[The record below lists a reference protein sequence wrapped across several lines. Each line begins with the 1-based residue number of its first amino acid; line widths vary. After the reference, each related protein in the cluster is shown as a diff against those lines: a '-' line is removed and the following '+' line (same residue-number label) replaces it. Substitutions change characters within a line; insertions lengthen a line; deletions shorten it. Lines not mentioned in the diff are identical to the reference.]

1 MHLNPLK
8 YQAKWVGSNWHPS
21 FVILYADSTLIWYES
36 QTSARAEG
44 SLMLKH
50 SPELIAVGQ
59 FALRMFKVPPTPNGG
74 RLENVIVIGERHKQR
89 VHYFMANSSTDL
101 E

>member
-1 MHLNPLK
+1 
-8 YQAKWVGSNWHPS
+8 
-21 FVILYADSTLIWYES
+21 
-36 QTSARAEG
+36 
-44 SLMLKH
+44 MLKH